1 MCLFCAKCI
10 GTLEGRWHSLSQVR
24 GQTQEDRARRVGGG
38 PGLEPGFGPAG
49 QLSFSKAVPA
59 KTEGREGAC
68 SELGF
73 RR

>member
-10 GTLEGRWHSLSQVR
+10 GTLEGRWHSVSQVR
-24 GQTQEDRARRVGGG
+24 GQTQEERPRRVGGG
-38 PGLEPGFGPAG
+38 PGLEPGLEPAG

-59 KTEGREGAC
+59 KTEGREGDC